1 MRIAGMICGL
11 LVLFSSTAFSQEI
24 GSGMAPYESDI
35 LAARPIRTWL
45 GIGLGA
51 YGFWHHGSFSPNC
64 RCAFGGEDGGNVFAA
79 AEVMVQYPK
88 LGFALKI
95 MASYYDASAEFS
107 YNETRRSVQVGGLPD
122 IDVEY
127 HKDASVH
134 YRWLSFMPAF
144 AWYVP
149 KSSLFLQAG
158 LDVGFPLQARYNNI
172 ESIVTPDVTYYEGGR
187 QVTLLEESDIPGG
200 NDIRVALAGAI
211 GYDIQLSSSFMFT
224 PQIGGAL
231 PLTAVS
237 SDDSS
242 WKIST
247 AYGVLF
253 LKFRL

>member
-11 LVLFSSTAFSQEI
+11 FVLFSSTAFSQEI

-45 GIGLGA
+45 GIGLGG

-64 RCAFGGEDGGNVFAA
+64 RCSFGGEDGGNVFAA

-88 LGFALKI
+88 LGFALKF
-95 MASYYDASAEFS
+95 MVSYYDASTDFPTPKRVAACRWGASRHRRRVPQGCGSAVSLAE
-107 YNETRRSVQVGGLPD
+107 L
-122 IDVEY
+122 
-127 HKDASVH
+127 H
-134 YRWLSFMPAF
+134 
-144 AWYVP
+144 
-149 KSSLFLQAG
+149 AG
-158 LDVGFPLQARYNNI
+158 LRLVCAEIVAVPSSRCGRRLPLQARYNNV
-172 ESIVTPDVTYYEGGR
+172 ESILTPDVTYYEGGR

-200 NDIRVALAGAI
+200 NNIRVALAGAI
-211 GYDIQLSSSFMFT
+211 GYDVQLSSSFMLT

-237 SDDSS
+237 SDDAS

-247 AYGVLF
+247 AYAVLF